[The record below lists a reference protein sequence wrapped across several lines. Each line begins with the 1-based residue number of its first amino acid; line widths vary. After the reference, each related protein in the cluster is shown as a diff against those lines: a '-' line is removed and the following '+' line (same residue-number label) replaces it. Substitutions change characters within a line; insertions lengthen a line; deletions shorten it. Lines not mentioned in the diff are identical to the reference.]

1 MKDTETA
8 VQERAGG
15 GPHWGCINK
24 GVSRGVEGAV
34 SCGVGHVGSR
44 GSSIDYRIDT
54 RQESHPVWGLGC
66 KTASLPGVGTTPK
79 GGIVFIGKVGES
91 VDVHI

>member
-1 MKDTETA
+1 MKDTEAA

-15 GPHWGCINK
+15 STLGVHNQ

-44 GSSIDYRIDT
+44 GSSIDYRTDT
-54 RQESHPVWGLGC
+54 RQESHPVWRLGC
-66 KTASLPGVGTTPK
+66 KTASLPGAGITPK
-79 GGIVFIGKVGES
+79 GGVVFIGKVGER
-91 VDVHI
+91 VDAPI